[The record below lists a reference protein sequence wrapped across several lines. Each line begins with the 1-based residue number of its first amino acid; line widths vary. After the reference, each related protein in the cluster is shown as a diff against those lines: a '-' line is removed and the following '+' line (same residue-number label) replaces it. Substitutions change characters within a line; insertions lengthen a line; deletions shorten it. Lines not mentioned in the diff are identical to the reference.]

1 MLNRELILVHYTF
14 RDKLKYSNMYLL
26 PVASGILSYL
36 FELNI
41 ENDDFLRS
49 KILKCI
55 TKTVQLAQQ
64 RVQLHADLAD
74 YLPTL
79 SCYTQDERNSER
91 RIEIVRL
98 FHLFLGEA
106 SVQFVYLSICIK

>member
-1 MLNRELILVHYTF
+1 MNLILYIFSAT
-14 RDKLKYSNMYLL
+14 
-26 PVASGILSYL
+26 GILSYL

-41 ENDDFLRS
+41 DNDEFLRS

-64 RVQLHADLAD
+64 RVQLHADLVD

-79 SCYTQDERNSER
+79 SSYAQNANTAERKS
-91 RIEIVRL
+91 EIVRL
-98 FHLFLGEA
+98 YHIFVNEA
-106 SVQFVYLSICIK
+106 SDGFIV

>member
-1 MLNRELILVHYTF
+1 M
-14 RDKLKYSNMYLL
+14 YSL
-26 PVASGILSYL
+26 PGILSYL

-41 ENDDFLRS
+41 DNDEFLRS

-64 RVQLHADLAD
+64 RVQLHADLVD

-79 SCYTQDERNSER
+79 SSYAQKANTAERKS
-91 RIEIVRL
+91 EIVRL
-98 FHLFLGEA
+98 YHIFVSEA
-106 SVQFVYLSICIK
+106 SEDFVV